1 MSQSDI
7 NTTTMRAWRF
17 GRPGQLEHTLTL
29 DANVPKPAASSLKPQ
44 ELLVKVSECGL
55 NPADYKLNEMGQ
67 VARVVL
73 AYPKTAGMDFGGV
86 VAAVGSQ
93 VDDIKVGSSVLGRAS
108 PLESPG
114 GLSEYVVVD
123 RSVVAEYAPRIRD
136 PAGLPTAGLTAYQ
149 TIAPYVSAGSKI
161 FINSGSGGVGTM
173 CVQIGKILGCHVT
186 TTCSTGKMDLCK
198 ELGADVVIDYK
209 TSSVVEKLQGAGL
222 KFDLIVDNVGNNP
235 SNLFSASNDYLKP
248 HAPYFFV
255 GGNLSFSTV
264 TSLLYAT
271 LAPAFMGGAKGSF
284 RVFMTKNSQPDL
296 EQLTAWLSDGKL
308 KLIVD
313 KRFSFE
319 EAKSAMEYVK
329 KDSPRGK
336 VIVNV
341 GANQ

>member
-1 MSQSDI
+1 
-7 NTTTMRAWRF
+7 MRAWRF
-17 GRPGQLEHTLTL
+17 GRPGQLEHTLIL
-29 DANVPKPAASSLKPQ
+29 DTNVAKPAASSLKPQ

-55 NPADYKLNEMGQ
+55 NPADYKLNELGQ
-67 VARVVL
+67 VARLVL
-73 AYPKTAGMDFGGV
+73 AYPKTVGMDFAGV
-86 VAAVGSQ
+86 VAAVGNQ
-93 VDDIKVGSSVLGRAS
+93 VNDVKVGSSVLGRAS
-108 PLESPG
+108 PLQGPG
-114 GLSEYVVVD
+114 GLSEYVVAE
-123 RSVVAEYAPRIRD
+123 RSAVAEYAPNVRD

-161 FINSGSGGVGTM
+161 FINGGSGGVGTM

-186 TTCSTGKMDLCK
+186 TSCSTGKMDLCK

-209 TSSVVEKLQGAGL
+209 KNSVVEKLQGAGL

-235 SNLFSASNDYLKP
+235 SNLFSASNDYLKAR
-248 HAPYFFV
+248 APYFFV

-264 TSLLYAT
+264 TKLLYAM
-271 LAPAFMGGAKGSF
+271 LLPAFMGGARGRF
-284 RVFMTKNSQPDL
+284 RLFMTKNSQPDL

-313 KRFSFE
+313 RRFPFE
-319 EAKSAMEYVK
+319 EAKSAMVYVK
-329 KDSPRGK
+329 EDSPRGK